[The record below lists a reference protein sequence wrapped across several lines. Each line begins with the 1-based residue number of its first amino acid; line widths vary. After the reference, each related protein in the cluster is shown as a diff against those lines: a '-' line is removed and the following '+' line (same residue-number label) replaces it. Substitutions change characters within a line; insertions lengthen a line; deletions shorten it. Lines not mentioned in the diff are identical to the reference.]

1 MSQAQARTQESY
13 GQSYEQSNEQPTPNL
28 VPAEIVEFGKKHVE
42 ALIEMQKNLFEAFQ
56 EINQAWLARAQ
67 SEASLNSELVA
78 KLTAARTMPET
89 ADACQECMGKRMEL
103 FVEDSRRI
111 LADGQKIMSLSTR
124 FLTNG
129 VSGNGS
135 LA

>member
-1 MSQAQARTQESY
+1 MSQTQARIQESH
-13 GQSYEQSNEQPTPNL
+13 EQL
-28 VPAEIVEFGKKHVE
+28 VPNFVPTEIVEFGKKHVE
-42 ALIEMQKNLFEAFQ
+42 ALIEIQKQFFDAFQ
-56 EINQAWLARAQ
+56 EINQAWLARAK

-78 KLTAARTMPET
+78 KLTAARTVPET

-103 FVEDSRRI
+103 FVEDSRRL
-111 LADGQKIMSLSTR
+111 LADSQKIMSLGTR

-129 VSGNGS
+129 SAGNGS

>member
-1 MSQAQARTQESY
+1 MSQTQARIQESH
-13 GQSYEQSNEQPTPNL
+13 EQL
-28 VPAEIVEFGKKHVE
+28 VPNFVPTEIVEFGKKHVE
-42 ALIEMQKNLFEAFQ
+42 ALMEIQKQFFDAFQ
-56 EINQAWLARAQ
+56 EINQAWLARAK

-78 KLTAARTMPET
+78 KLTAARTVPET

-103 FVEDSRRI
+103 FVEDSRRL
-111 LADGQKIMSLSTR
+111 LADSQKIMSLGTR

-129 VSGNGS
+129 SAGNGS